1 MESDAER
8 RAIRL
13 AVVLLRYLP
22 GQSQREVGAISG
34 VDQRRWSRYE
44 LGDVTPRRNTL
55 DRLSRAVGVSPSRLD
70 QLLGILGQICE
81 ETGGRGSR
89 TSAQVE
95 SDGAEP
101 EEGPSFRQ
109 VAAALAERLEPLI
122 TESVTELEALAGAS
136 HEPKEELPKS

>member
-1 MESDAER
+1 MESEAER

-22 GQSQREVGAISG
+22 GQSQREIGAISG

-55 DRLSRAVGVSPSRLD
+55 DRLSKAVGVSPSRLD
-70 QLLGILGQICE
+70 QLLGVLGQICE
-81 ETGGRGSR
+81 ETGGRGTR
-89 TSAQVE
+89 TSARAE
-95 SDGAEP
+95 WDGADS
-101 EEGPSFRQ
+101 EEGPGFAQ

-122 TESVTELEALAGAS
+122 SESVTELEALAGAPQ
-136 HEPKEELPKS
+136 EPKEEATKS